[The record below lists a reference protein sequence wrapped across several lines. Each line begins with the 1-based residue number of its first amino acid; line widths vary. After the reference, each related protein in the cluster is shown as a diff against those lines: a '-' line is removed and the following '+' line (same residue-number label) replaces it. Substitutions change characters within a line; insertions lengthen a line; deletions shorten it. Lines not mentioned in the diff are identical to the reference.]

1 MSWLFWLVVVALGAL
16 LVYLLLYGEDERMN
30 IPSFVW
36 VLLAVVLILVIF
48 LLLGHQ
54 IVVQ

>member
-1 MSWLFWLVVVALGAL
+1 
-16 LVYLLLYGEDERMN
+16 MN

-36 VLLAVVLILVIF
+36 VLLAVVLVLVIF

>member
-1 MSWLFWLVVVALGAL
+1 
-16 LVYLLLYGEDERMN
+16 MN

-36 VLLAVVLILVIF
+36 VLLAVVLVLVLF

>member
-1 MSWLFWLVVVALGAL
+1 
-16 LVYLLLYGEDERMN
+16 MN

-36 VLLAVVLILVIF
+36 VLLAVVLILVLF